1 MQLKVHMQIIRTP
14 QGLIFKMKLIHI
26 TGVLQTANIMA
37 FMSHLQCVVSH
48 CSELNVVTFILATF
62 S

>member
-1 MQLKVHMQIIRTP
+1 MQIIRTP

-37 FMSHLQCVVSH
+37 FMLYLQCVVSH
-48 CSELNVVTFILATF
+48 CSEFNVVTFILAKF